1 MLIAALRCCWTP
13 ATLGIAPQK
22 VHVPHRD
29 LPLSFSTLSRKKKK
43 ISIFQGSCFSFVL
56 LRGSHAEVLMPAALS
71 FLQPC

>member
-1 MLIAALRCCWTP
+1 MLIPALRCCWTP

-43 ISIFQGSCFSFVL
+43 SVYSKDLAPPLFFSE
-56 LRGSHAEVLMPAALS
+56 GLMLK
-71 FLQPC
+71 C